1 MRKCSFP
8 PACASHAGGGGVWAE
23 LPVLLL
29 LAAQALCY
37 FVLGRAVTTPLRQA
51 FFFSFASGRD
61 EKNSYRRGR
70 RCPQRCGGAGRYG
83 CAHAER
89 ERERERERDKRKVC
103 WAAAVPDNNNN
114 IQLYVDNLFS
124 WWVLSSTKVLS
135 RRAASLTCCADSS
148 CCWSLITS
156 LMSKLCRSSL
166 QSKSSLLSQV

>member
-70 RCPQRCGGAGRYG
+70 RSATLWG
-83 CAHAER
+83 CRSLWMCTRRER
-89 ERERERERDKRKVC
+89 ERERERERQKEGLLGC
-103 WAAAVPDNNNN
+103 CCSDNNNN

>member
-8 PACASHAGGGGVWAE
+8 PACDAHAGGGGVWAE

-37 FVLGRAVTTPLRQA
+37 SVLGLEQLRRHCGKR
-51 FFFSFASGRD
+51 FFFSFASGGMR
-61 EKNSYRRGR
+61 RIPTRGR

-89 ERERERERDKRKVC
+89 ERERERQKEGLLGC
-103 WAAAVPDNNNN
+103 CCSDNNNN

-135 RRAASLTCCADSS
+135 RRAASLTCCAVSS

>member
-37 FVLGRAVTTPLRQA
+37 SVLGLEQLRRHCGKR
-51 FFFSFASGRD
+51 FFFSFASGGM
-61 EKNSYRRGR
+61 RRIPKEEEEGVR
-70 RCPQRCGGAGRYG
+70 NVVGVQVAMDV
-83 CAHAER
+83 HTQR
-89 ERERERERDKRKVC
+89 EREREGERQREGLLGC
-103 WAAAVPDNNNN
+103 CCSDNNNN

-135 RRAASLTCCADSS
+135 RRAASLTCCAVSS